1 MVIQIVSLRTHEQN
15 RSQFIRSF
23 DRLCVKEDQHW
34 KPRIFNQTKSDEVNC
49 HQRNSASIWLRKTS
63 TSMHFSLETYA
74 LSVELLDR
82 FLATLKVR
90 PKFLECLVVGCL
102 YLASK
107 CKEEDEKIS
116 ITPEFVIDCDSK
128 CSSNELLRM
137 EKLILD
143 KFHWFIDFVTPIDFL
158 QLYFALIVK
167 KIENSDEKFLLN
179 RYIELEIQ
187 MASCLQHHQLSTYKP
202 RILSLALISLEFE
215 RQQSEW
221 NIDWL
226 SSIVDLQR
234 LAKIDNEDF
243 VQCRDLIVRSLSTY
257 KAIRLELSDLKFHS
271 HLISRDDDVENHR
284 RTYADVLRGNE

>member
-1 MVIQIVSLRTHEQN
+1 MNFDFEIFNLISFLG
-15 RSQFIRSF
+15 RSQFSSTKFRVDLASKNVNIDAFLIGNLCIKCRIIGSIFSDIKSQFRSF
-23 DRLCVKEDQHW
+23 FF
-34 KPRIFNQTKSDEVNC
+34 RIESEIERFGFL
-49 HQRNSASIWLRKTS
+49 SA
-63 TSMHFSLETYA
+63 FQ
-74 LSVELLDR
+74 
-82 FLATLKVR
+82 VR

-143 KFHWFIDFVTPIDFL
+143 KFNWFIDFVTPMDFL
-158 QLYFALIVK
+158 QIVTKRYFHLDVNYFLVFLLSSKYFSLIVK
-167 KIENSDEKFLLN
+167 KMSKPDENFLLS
-179 RYIELEIQ
+179 RFIELEIQ
-187 MASCLQHHQLSTYKP
+187 MASCLQHDHLSIYKP

-226 SSIVDLQR
+226 SSIISLQHFVKVKKTKIEENLCSLVR
-234 LAKIDNEDF
+234 LVF
-243 VQCRDLIVRSLSTY
+243 RSITM
-257 KAIRLELSDLKFHS
+257 
-271 HLISRDDDVENHR
+271 ISLNVEI
-284 RTYADVLRGNE
+284 

>member
-1 MVIQIVSLRTHEQN
+1 MVLLISSLRTNEQSLSQLT
-15 RSQFIRSF
+15 RSL
-23 DRLCVKEDQHW
+23 DRLCSKEDQHW
-34 KPRIFNQTKSDEVNC
+34 KPRVFHQNKSDEVNS

-143 KFHWFIDFVTPIDFL
+143 KFNWFIDFVTPMDFL
-158 QLYFALIVK
+158 QIYFALIVK
-167 KIENSDEKFLLN
+167 KMSKPDENFLLS
-179 RYIELEIQ
+179 RFIELEIQ
-187 MASCLQHHQLSTYKP
+187 MASCLQHDHLSIYKP

-226 SSIVDLQR
+226 SSIISLQHFV
-234 LAKIDNEDF
+234 KIENDDF
-243 VQCRDLIVRSLSTY
+243 IKCRDLIVRTLSTY
-257 KAIRLELSDLKFHS
+257 KFIRLELSDLKFHS
-271 HLISRDDDVENHR
+271 HLISREDFVENHR
-284 RTYADVLRGNE
+284 RTYADVLRGND

>member
-15 RSQFIRSF
+15 LSQFIRSF

-34 KPRIFNQTKSDEVNC
+34 KPRIFNQTKSVRNSFCFSFFIFVSVHFLFDQDEVNC

-82 FLATLKVR
+82 FLATLKVFDHRRTTNSLLIVIVFDWWKPKVR

-158 QLYFALIVK
+158 QLVK
-167 KIENSDEKFLLN
+167 S
-179 RYIELEIQ
+179 
-187 MASCLQHHQLSTYKP
+187 
-202 RILSLALISLEFE
+202 ILSVIRFLIFTS
-215 RQQSEW
+215 
-221 NIDWL
+221 
-226 SSIVDLQR
+226 V
-234 LAKIDNEDF
+234 
-243 VQCRDLIVRSLSTY
+243 
-257 KAIRLELSDLKFHS
+257 
-271 HLISRDDDVENHR
+271 
-284 RTYADVLRGNE
+284 